1 LKPFVAIRAYA
12 KVNLGLRV
20 LGLRPDSFHGLHT
33 HMQTIELADELR
45 FARTARAG
53 LCLQTSPSLN
63 VPQEQNLVTRAMK
76 LFVERTGCARGVS
89 CQLRKR
95 IPVGAG
101 LGGGSSDAAATLRAL
116 DRLFETR
123 LDLPTLVDWAQELGS
138 DVPFFLHGGYACV
151 QGRGERITPLASP
164 YLRAHFVVVVPP
176 VLASTPEV
184 FRAWDALHPGQK
196 TATATPHCC
205 SGLTA
210 SNELETPACARY
222 PALRKY
228 ATLVRAAPTPLR
240 GMSGSGSAWYAAFF
254 ERGAAL
260 NYVDELRSQ
269 QPKATVFLAAA
280 RCSFLDPFD
289 GSGYD
294 VGQRGESP

>member
-1 LKPFVAIRAYA
+1 LKPSVAIRAYA

-20 LGLRPDSFHGLHT
+20 LGVRPDGFHGVHT
-33 HMQTIELADELR
+33 HMQTIDLADELR

-53 LCLQTSPSLN
+53 LCLRTVPSLN
-63 VPQEQNLVTRAMK
+63 VPAEQNLVTRAMK
-76 LFVERTGCARGVS
+76 LFVEHTGCARGVS
-89 CQLRKR
+89 CHLRKR

-123 LDLPTLVDWAQELGS
+123 LDRPTLVDWAQELGS
-138 DVPFFLHGGYACV
+138 DVPFFLYGGYACA

-164 YLRAHFVVVVPP
+164 YLRVHFVVVVPP

-184 FRAWDALHPGQK
+184 FKAWDALHPRQK
-196 TATATPHCC
+196 TAISVPHYCD
-205 SGLTA
+205 GLGLI
-210 SNELETPACARY
+210 NDLEMPACARY
-222 PALRKY
+222 PALKKY
-228 ATLVRAAPTPLR
+228 ATLSQAAPTPLR

-269 QPKATVFLAAA
+269 QPKAAVFLAAA

-289 GSGYD
+289 GSSYD
-294 VGQRGESP
+294 IG